1 MQISEELIK
10 KVAKLANLDI
20 NDSEIEKY
28 CEQLSKTLDY
38 IELLE
43 KVDTSRVDPTFNITD
58 NFNVMSADTAIESL
72 TPEEALKNGKSR
84 NGCFITKGVF
94 DNE

>member
-1 MQISEELIK
+1 MHLNSDQVK

-58 NFNVMSADTAIESL
+58 NFNVMSDDTAIESL
-72 TPEEALKNGKSR
+72 TTEEALKNGKSK
-84 NGCFITKGVF
+84 NGYFITKGVF